1 MSAHHPVMS
10 AREWGLLLALSLVWG
25 GSFFFV
31 EIALRDLPPF
41 SIVAGRV
48 TCGALAILVM
58 LRMMGKR
65 LPTGLGVW
73 RDFLA
78 MGFMNNFLPF
88 SLLVWGQTQI
98 GSGLAS
104 ILNATTPIFA
114 VVVAHLFTAD
124 EKMTGNRLIGV
135 VVGFAGVVLMI
146 GPDALNGI
154 GGNVWGQLA
163 CVGAAI
169 SYSFAGIY
177 GRRFKKAGIDPMVA
191 AAGQIIGSGMLIIPM
206 MLIVDQPWTLPMPHM
221 ATFGAILF
229 IGIFSTALAYT
240 VYFRL
245 LASAGATNVMLVTF
259 LVPVSAILL
268 GTIFLGEK
276 LAGDAFLGLA
286 CLGVGLAAIDGRA
299 FSYFR
304 RKGWSG

>member
-10 AREWGLLLALSLVWG
+10 AREWALLLALSLVWG

-41 SIVAGRV
+41 TIVAGRV
-48 TCGALAILVM
+48 TCGAFAILVM
-58 LRMMGKR
+58 LRLMGKR
-65 LPTGLGVW
+65 LPAGRGVW
-73 RDFLA
+73 RDFLV
-78 MGFMNNFLPF
+78 MGFMNNFMPF

-124 EKMTGNRLIGV
+124 EKMSGNRLIGV

-146 GPDALNGI
+146 GPEALQGL

-163 CVGAAI
+163 CIGAAI
-169 SYSFAGIY
+169 SYSLAGLY

-191 AAGQIIGSGMLIIPM
+191 AAGQIMGSGMLIIPT

-221 ATFGAILF
+221 ATFGSILF

-268 GTIFLGEK
+268 GTAILGEK
-276 LAGDAFLGLA
+276 LAGDAVLGLA
-286 CLGVGLAAIDGRA
+286 CLGVGLAAIDGRV